1 MASDSRSKFT
11 RYFSPLDHH
20 KPKTLDDLYRDN
32 DVELY
37 DLKADP
43 GEMTNLAARTAND
56 KLLETMMGQ
65 TGTRHCRRN
74 RRR

>member
-1 MASDSRSKFT
+1 MAFGGRYKFT

-43 GEMTNLAARTAND
+43 GEMTNLAADRTAND
-56 KLLETMMGQ
+56 KLVETMMGQ
-65 TGTRHCRRN
+65 TGSRHPGV
-74 RRR
+74 